1 MMQQGLKQLTEDQV
15 YRLGMDDAQHQ
26 DFNVT
31 GVLMAV
37 SFVMGA
43 IVGVAL

>member
-1 MMQQGLKQLTEDQV
+1 MQQGLKQLTEDQV

-37 SFVMGA
+37 SLALGVLIGVM
-43 IVGVAL
+43 I